1 MYTAIKKKF
10 KFVYVGNDLDTQVEA
25 EMDNIVVVGTVVA
38 HSVAVVATAYIVDI
52 VEVVAAAFAALID
65 SATTGVV
72 VAASV
77 TVVVVVWTTLFQKI
91 ETLKVSQTLVEAVNV
106 DRLRVTSMTP
116 IQKLDPRSMG

>member
-1 MYTAIKKKF
+1 
-10 KFVYVGNDLDTQVEA
+10 
-25 EMDNIVVVGTVVA
+25 MDNIVVVGTVVA

-52 VEVVAAAFAALID
+52 VEVVAAFAALID

-72 VAASV
+72 VVVASV

-106 DRLRVTSMTP
+106 DRPGVTSMTA

>member
-1 MYTAIKKKF
+1 M
-10 KFVYVGNDLDTQVEA
+10 GNDQGIQVEA

-52 VEVVAAAFAALID
+52 VEVVAAFAALID

-72 VAASV
+72 VVVASV

-106 DRLRVTSMTP
+106 DRPGVTSMTA

>member
-1 MYTAIKKKF
+1 M
-10 KFVYVGNDLDTQVEA
+10 GNDQGIQVEA

-52 VEVVAAAFAALID
+52 VEVVAAFAALID

-72 VAASV
+72 VVVASV
-77 TVVVVVWTTLFQKI
+77 TVVVVVVWTTLFQKI

-106 DRLRVTSMTP
+106 DRPGVTSMTA